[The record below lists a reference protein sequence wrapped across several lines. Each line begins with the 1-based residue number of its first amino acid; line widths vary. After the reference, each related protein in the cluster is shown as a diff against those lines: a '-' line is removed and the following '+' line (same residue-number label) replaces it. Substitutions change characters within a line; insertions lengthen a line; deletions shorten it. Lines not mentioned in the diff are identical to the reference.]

1 MPRDKQ
7 LSEIKLS
14 DVVEKRRLDQAL
26 NAKEFAVL
34 AGISYSTARQW
45 FRSRGF
51 PVVRSPG
58 TPEFRGFVFWQDFV
72 RWRNSKNGRKG
83 AGQEGPDL
91 KNADNPVSESG
102 KIKDMDLPPQ
112 AAQILQEAG

>member
-7 LSEIKLS
+7 LKKIKLS
-14 DVVEKRRLDQAL
+14 DVLEKRELDQAL

-45 FRSRGF
+45 FRSHGF

-58 TPEFRGFVFWQDFV
+58 TSEIRGFVFWKDFV
-72 RWRNSKNGRKG
+72 RWRNSRHGSAEDR
-83 AGQEGPDL
+83 QEAPDL
-91 KNADNPVSESG
+91 RDAGNAEKKPQNL
-102 KIKDMDLPPQ
+102 KDQDLPLQ
-112 AAQILQEAG
+112 AAQILQEAS